1 MADGGRRFLV
11 LVRAG
16 EKSLHPQWLEG
27 AAERNWDLVVSW
39 YGEPDYVPVADERVL
54 RRKGG
59 KWDIIHAH
67 FTEAPELLGQYTH
80 FWLPDDD
87 IATDAAAINALFLAM
102 EAERLSVGQPG
113 LSADSYFS
121 PIHTLASPSFRLR
134 YTRLV
139 EVMVPCLTRA
149 LLERMLPHFKDTSS
163 GFGLDAVW
171 ARLDADNRGKAAII
185 DAVTVRH
192 TRPVGKFLAGRL
204 RASGID
210 SRADG
215 RRIRERFGYR
225 GAKDFPCYGGVTVSG
240 RKVGQ
245 LATVWLMFLDYTR
258 MRHRWVEPTGRRRYW
273 KLWEYFYGPTNL
285 TQLAEMPVEAE
296 R

>member
-1 MADGGRRFLV
+1 MTGSGRRFLV

-16 EKSLHPQWLEG
+16 EKSLHRQWLAG
-27 AAERNWDLVVSW
+27 AAERNWDLLVSW
-39 YGEPDYVPVADERVL
+39 YGDGEYVPVADERVI

-59 KWDIIHAH
+59 KWDIIGAH
-67 FTEAPELLGQYTH
+67 FSEQPELLAAYTH

-87 IATDAAAINALFLAM
+87 IAADAGAINALFDRM
-102 EAERLSVGQPG
+102 EAEGLTVGQPG

-121 PIHTLASPSFRLR
+121 PIHTVAAPSFQLR

-139 EVMVPCLTRA
+139 EVMVPCLTRE
-149 LLERMLPHFKDTSS
+149 LVERMLPYFVETGS

-171 ARLDADNRGKAAII
+171 ARLEQDNWQKAAII

-204 RASGID
+204 RDRGIEPKVEGWKMR
-210 SRADG
+210 S
-215 RRIRERFGYR
+215 RFGFR
-225 GAKDFPCYGGVTVSG
+225 LERDFPCYGGITADG
-240 RKVGQ
+240 RRVGH
-245 LATVWLMFLDYTR
+245 LTTAWLMFRDYSR
-258 MRHRWVEPTGRRRYW
+258 ARRGWVEPTGRKRFW
-273 KLWEYFYGPTNL
+273 QLWEHVYRPTVI
-285 TQLAEMPVEAE
+285 TQLTDRGSEA